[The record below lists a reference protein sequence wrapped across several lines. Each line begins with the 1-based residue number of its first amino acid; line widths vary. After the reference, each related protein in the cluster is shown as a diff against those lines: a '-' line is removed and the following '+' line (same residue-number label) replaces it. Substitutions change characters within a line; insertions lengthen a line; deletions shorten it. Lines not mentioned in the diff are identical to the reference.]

1 MGVGG
6 WRYKGGMPTVS
17 FTHHLRQHA
26 PPQPVAGPAGTV
38 RAALEQIF
46 ADYPALRGYV
56 LDEHGRLRRHVALF
70 IDGELRRD
78 GLDLPLPAEAEVY
91 VMQALS
97 GG

>member
-1 MGVGG
+1 VGKGG
-6 WRYKGGMPTVS
+6 WRYNGGMPTVS

-26 PPQPVAGPAGTV
+26 PPLPVASQAGTA
-38 RAALEQIF
+38 RAALELIF

-70 IDGELRRD
+70 IDGELKRE
-78 GLDLPLPAEAEVY
+78 GLDQPLAAEAEVY